1 MCERL
6 VVQGGMAKVYHS
18 VDQISKV
25 CHSFDQI
32 ANLLP
37 LFLPRVAN
45 QSTAKLAEL
54 LYSNLVPAP
63 ERLGHDWDEG
73 DPPFPA
79 QLLSDSALIVEGH
92 CHCMTWRG
100 G

>member
-18 VDQISKV
+18 VDQIAKV
-25 CHSFDQI
+25 YHSFDQI
-32 ANLLP
+32 SNFLP

-54 LYSNLVPAP
+54 LYSIATLYQPL
-63 ERLGHDWDEG
+63 R
-73 DPPFPA
+73 
-79 QLLSDSALIVEGH
+79 DSATIGTKAVPHSLHSSSVTLHLLLKATVIA
-92 CHCMTWRG
+92 
-100 G
+100 

>member
-1 MCERL
+1 
-6 VVQGGMAKVYHS
+6 MAKVYHS

-54 LYSNLVPAP
+54 LYRHSIATLYQPL
-63 ERLGHDWDEG
+63 R
-73 DPPFPA
+73 
-79 QLLSDSALIVEGH
+79 DSATIGTKAVPHSLHSSSVTLHLLLKATVIA
-92 CHCMTWRG
+92 
-100 G
+100 